1 MKGNEGFSL
10 IELIIVI
17 AIMAVLVAV
26 VAPNLSSYIGS
37 AKKRTDIT
45 NAKEIENAVTYI
57 VQEALVDNESKEVA
71 HNIMD
76 NYNERILRVDR
87 LINDVDATGNFK
99 DKVVSV
105 LGENEFQCKR
115 KGYNFYVQVII
126 DETGTLY
133 KVNCLCVESNEEE
146 LDSWSGN

>member
-1 MKGNEGFSL
+1 MKSNEGFSL

-17 AIMAVLVAV
+17 AIMAVLVAI

-37 AKKRTDIT
+37 AKKRTDIS

-57 VQEALVDNESKEVA
+57 VQEALVDNESKDVA
-71 HNIMD
+71 RNIID
-76 NYNERILRVDR
+76 NYNEKILRIDK
-87 LINDVDATGNFK
+87 LISDVDATGHFK
-99 DKVVSV
+99 EKVEST
-105 LGENEFQCKR
+105 LGQNKFQCKR
-115 KGYNFYVQVII
+115 TGYNFYIQVII

-146 LDSWSGN
+146 LNNWSGS